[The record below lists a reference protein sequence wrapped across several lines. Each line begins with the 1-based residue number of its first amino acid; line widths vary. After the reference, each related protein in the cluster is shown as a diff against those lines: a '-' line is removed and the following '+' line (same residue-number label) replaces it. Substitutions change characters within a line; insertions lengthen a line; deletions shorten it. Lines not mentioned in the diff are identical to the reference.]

1 MAFNRKKMIL
11 EQAVNMFFNYGIQHI
26 TMDDIAKNAVF
37 LKKQFIN
44 ILKIRMIC
52 CVKL

>member
-26 TMDDIAKNAVF
+26 TMDDIAEKCGVS
-37 LKKQFIN
+37 KKTIYLAF
-44 ILKIRMIC
+44 
-52 CVKL
+52 